1 MERGPEPYEKGSNV
15 SNGSSS
21 PPHTEVR
28 VLPIQ
33 DNEASYRHDGNVNA
47 STENDERKPW
57 WHPIKEPGSAVQIV
71 IAAAVA
77 LGTGLGVSAATEVP
91 DAATTLLAI
100 PGQLWLRALTCVG
113 KCKNLPCRL
122 YLVADYEH
130 YSSAAHRVLHDSR
143 CAATARDLK
152 RWSHTCT
159 IHHRFL
165 HQYHAYCQ

>member
-1 MERGPEPYEKGSNV
+1 MERGPESYEKGSNV
-15 SNGSSS
+15 SNGPNS

-33 DNEASYRHDGNVNA
+33 DDEASYRQDSNVNVNR
-47 STENDERKPW
+47 EEDVKKPW

-77 LGTGLGVSAATEVP
+77 LGIGLGVSSATEVP

-113 KCKNLPCRL
+113 ECRIDTMPAYHL
-122 YLVADYEH
+122 IEYLSF
-130 YSSAAHRVLHDSR
+130 SSTPDRVLHDSG
-143 CAATARDLK
+143 CAAT
-152 RWSHTCT
+152 T
-159 IHHRFL
+159 
-165 HQYHAYCQ
+165 